1 MESRRVLR
9 VEREIKEVLANLL
22 IHGLKI
28 PLPGFAS
35 VVHVDVSGDL
45 RTAKVFVRVAGS
57 HEDYTVAEELL
68 NEQKGSIQKELGLAL
83 RTKFC
88 PVVRFVV
95 GGAPANQV
103 DDVERMLAN
112 LRRPQYS

>member
-9 VEREIKEVLANLL
+9 VEREIKEVMANLL
-22 IHGLKI
+22 IHGLKV

-45 RTAKVFVRVAGS
+45 RTAKIFVRVAGS
-57 HEDYTVAEELL
+57 PQDHSIAEELL
-68 NEQKGSIQKELGLAL
+68 NEQKGSIQRELGNAL
-83 RTKFC
+83 KTKFC

-95 GGAPANQV
+95 GGAPAHQV